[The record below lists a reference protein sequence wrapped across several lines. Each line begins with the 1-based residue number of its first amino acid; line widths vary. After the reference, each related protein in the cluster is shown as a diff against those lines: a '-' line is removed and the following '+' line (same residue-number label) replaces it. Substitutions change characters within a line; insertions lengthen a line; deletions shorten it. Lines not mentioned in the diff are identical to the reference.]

1 MFTPIGFAPGVPAE
15 YYESIGQQSLADRL
29 REAQAAS
36 NPVAPLSNADLLASA
51 SRASTSPVLNLSAL
65 QTTTP
70 ATTYEFDPTEFVG
83 PVAPK
88 ATTTTTPSPLN
99 TITLTPRTEQRDF
112 TPAPL
117 SSFETLKIN
126 PTLAS
131 KPITTFDPGEFVGP
145 VAPDSPKPSP
155 TTATDLTLTPSFLTQ
170 VQAEEDV
177 RQAFDR
183 VLGRQPF
190 AGPGSGLEFWT
201 NELVKGNVTLADLDQ
216 AIAFG
221 AQGGDRL
228 AANKFL
234 GTNYFKVADPTTVP
248 YASLLQPTTTVTDQ
262 PSVVETYNQK
272 AQEREEQD
280 KPLFNTWEDLPNI
293 DETEIQMA
301 KEAGYQSPGAYFLA
315 KVESTDPSLS
325 SWRESTRQEI
335 LGSKDLKD
343 QYEDLY
349 KPSY

>member
-88 ATTTTTPSPLN
+88 ATTTTTTPSPLN

-145 VAPDSPKPSP
+145 VAPGSEK
-155 TTATDLTLTPSFLTQ
+155 
-170 VQAEEDV
+170 
-177 RQAFDR
+177 AFSNNCNR
-183 VLGRQPF
+183 PY
-190 AGPGSGLEFWT
+190 SY
-201 NELVKGNVTLADLDQ
+201 
-216 AIAFG
+216 AI
-221 AQGGDRL
+221 
-228 AANKFL
+228 
-234 GTNYFKVADPTTVP
+234 
-248 YASLLQPTTTVTDQ
+248 
-262 PSVVETYNQK
+262 
-272 AQEREEQD
+272 
-280 KPLFNTWEDLPNI
+280 LFN
-293 DETEIQMA
+293 
-301 KEAGYQSPGAYFLA
+301 
-315 KVESTDPSLS
+315 S
-325 SWRESTRQEI
+325 SAS
-335 LGSKDLKD
+335 
-343 QYEDLY
+343 
-349 KPSY
+349 